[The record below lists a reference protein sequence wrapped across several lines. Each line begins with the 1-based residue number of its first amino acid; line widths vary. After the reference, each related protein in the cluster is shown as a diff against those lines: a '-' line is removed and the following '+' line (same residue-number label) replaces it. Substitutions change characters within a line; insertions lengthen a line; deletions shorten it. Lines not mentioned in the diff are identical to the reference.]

1 MTEDLFT
8 ICILT
13 LNDRE
18 QFYTRLRRC
27 LDPQVVGKPVRIIT
41 IKDNYEQT
49 IGAKRNAAVDLVETE
64 YMAFIDDDDVVSM
77 NYVDSILAMLEAR
90 PDAVG
95 IKGQYSE
102 GNYAPVNFINTLGY
116 AWEVKPRRI
125 KGKMTYL
132 RPVNHL
138 NPIKTEIARQ
148 YPYPEINHAE
158 DMDYANRMAAN
169 NAISVCPL
177 IDSILY
183 FYQYR
188 KNK

>member
-1 MTEDLFT
+1 MRRYLIMTDLFT

-18 QFYTRLRRC
+18 HFYTRLRRC

-95 IKGQYSE
+95 IKGQYSDSDM
-102 GNYAPVNFINTLGY
+102 LGRSSR
-116 AWEVKPRRI
+116 AGSK
-125 KGKMTYL
+125 
-132 RPVNHL
+132 
-138 NPIKTEIARQ
+138 AR
-148 YPYPEINHAE
+148 
-158 DMDYANRMAAN
+158 
-169 NAISVCPL
+169 
-177 IDSILY
+177 
-183 FYQYR
+183 
-188 KNK
+188 